1 VTLLAD
7 LVTVEDAR
15 RMAAVLPKAAFHNAG
30 ARTDHVDK
38 RGDLPRA
45 EKLAACLGS
54 TVLGEAQHGR

>member
-1 VTLLAD
+1 MTLLAD

-15 RMAAVLPKAAFHNAG
+15 RMAAVLPKAAFHYAG

-38 RGDLPRA
+38 RGVAPRR
-45 EKLAACLGS
+45 ELAACLGS